1 MDILIIGLVTSV
13 IIVLAVII
21 ATILYVFLFDEDAH
35 INDLFR
41 DAGVNTKLASKK
53 TVGKW
58 QDRRDRDK

>member
-1 MDILIIGLVTSV
+1 MSMLICGITSG

-41 DAGVNTKLASKK
+41 DAGINTKLASKK
-53 TVGKW
+53 SIGKW